1 MSWDDNI
8 AKYEKFAQKALTHG
22 RKVYRRYEDER
33 PENEYLI
40 KKANFFYSNVN
51 TLKESLFNSPP
62 KPSVSRTQ
70 KGSFEDDVSRV
81 AALIVQRGLTYEV
94 ECAPHFEEAI
104 QAAILDRLVPGI
116 GQVWVTFEADRAP
129 GTVDEENPDKE
140 VQGDVID
147 GTEKIGVENVFWE
160 DFGYEPARRWS
171 KVNWVYRILR
181 FSEAE
186 FKKRFGEKAFAQISV
201 DKPNKDVEQDDQA
214 TREINCDK
222 ICVYEIWDKRSRK
235 QIFHSKGLAKPLE
248 ENDDPYELTNFFPC
262 PCPLVANKTTRKFL
276 PVTDYHIAQ
285 DQYQVL
291 DTLYARIELIVK
303 AIKVAGVY
311 NAAANQMQRM
321 FESGENVLIPV
332 DDWAMYAETGGLKG
346 NMEFYPVEVVA
357 SVLQMLQ
364 GQFEAAKAVLYE
376 ITGMSDIIRG
386 ASNQYETA
394 SAQQIK
400 AQFASVRL
408 NGYQRD
414 VATFVRGVLR
424 IISELM
430 CQLYS
435 VEKLQMIVGPL
446 SEPDMQYAEQAL
458 EILRDDLLTKYKVD
472 IQANSLTQA
481 DWALEKEQRMEV
493 VQALGQMIG
502 QVTQAAEAA
511 PEILTLGVQMIKF
524 AIAGF
529 KGASELEGYI
539 DQQLDMMLQ
548 KQQQA
553 QQNPEPPEPSPEEQK
568 MQMEMQKM
576 QMDQQ
581 IKQQEAQGKM
591 AMDQQKMQMDLQIKE
606 MEFAHKERMY
616 ALELQMKQMELALK
630 EREAELGLQVKA
642 QTAAL
647 DMETKTA
654 ASQMDLEQKEVS
666 NEQQTRFAEQ
676 KAQQAAKEPTKPKK
690 GDK

>member
-1 MSWDDNI
+1 MSWDAKI
-8 AKYEKFAQKALTHG
+8 AKAEKFLQKSREHG

-51 TLKESLFNSPP
+51 TLKESLFNSLP
-62 KPSVSRTQ
+62 KPSVSRMQ

-104 QAAILDRLVPGI
+104 KTAILDRLVPGT
-116 GQVWVTFEADRAP
+116 GQIWVTFDVDKAP
-129 GTVDEENPDKE
+129 GKEDEDGNVTEGEP
-140 VQGDVID
+140 IP
-147 GTEKIGVENVFWE
+147 GTEKISVENVFWE

-171 KVNWVYRILR
+171 KVNWVYRIVR
-181 FSEAE
+181 FSEEE
-186 FKKRFGEKAFAQISV
+186 FKKRFGEQAFSRISV
-201 DKPNKDVEQDDQA
+201 GPTKEEKESDTDQA
-214 TREINCDK
+214 TKEINCDK
-222 ICVYEIWDKRSRK
+222 ICVYEIWDKRTRK
-235 QIFHSKGLAKPLE
+235 QIFHAKGLDEPLE
-248 ENDDPYELTNFFPC
+248 ENDDPYELKDFFPC
-262 PCPLVANKTTRKFL
+262 PCPLIANPTTRKFL

-285 DQYQVL
+285 DQYQAL
-291 DTLYARIELIVK
+291 DILYARIELIVK

-311 NAAANQMQRM
+311 NAAANNMQRM
-321 FESGENVLIPV
+321 FESGENILIPV

-414 VATFVRGVLR
+414 VATFVRGTLR

-435 VEKLQMIVGPL
+435 IDKLAMIVGQL
-446 SEPDMQYAEQAL
+446 SEPDMQLAPQAL
-458 EILRDDLLTKYKVD
+458 EILRDDFVSKYKVD

-493 VQALGQMIG
+493 VTALGQMIG

-511 PEILTLGVQMIKF
+511 PEIMTLGVQMIKF

-529 KGASELEGYI
+529 KGAGELEGYI

-548 KQQQA
+548 KQQVA
-553 QQNPEPPEPSPEEQK
+553 QQNPQPPEPSPEEQK

-581 IKQQEAQGKM
+581 IKQQEAEGKM
-591 AMDQQKMQMDLQIKE
+591 AMEQQKMQMDLQMKE

-616 ALELQMKQMELALK
+616 ALEIQMKQMELALK
-630 EREAELGLQVKA
+630 ERESELDLQIK
-642 QTAAL
+642 QTNAAM
-647 DMETKTA
+647 DM
-654 ASQMDLEQKEVS
+654 EQKEIS
-666 NEQQTRFAEQ
+666 NEQQTRFAEE
-676 KAQQAAKEPTKPKK
+676 KAEREAEAPEKPEKE
-690 GDK
+690 GDE